1 MKTSRRQ
8 LCRQSLRALCGV
20 FLATRLSR
28 ARAHVLAQLDVRDF
42 GATGDGHALD
52 TRAFQRAI
60 DACSHS
66 GGGIVEVPPRTYVI
80 GTVYLKSGVTLHL
93 AEGAVLLGS
102 TNPKDYGLVDSFK
115 DAVNRVRGFT
125 LIGAIDA
132 QDVRI
137 TGKGTVD
144 GRGIELQKN
153 GNGPDARPFLVRWV
167 RCRGVEISDVELK
180 NSAAWTMHFFQCQDA
195 NVSGVRIDSFGVD
208 NNDGIDIDSSQRI
221 TVEDCT
227 IFSEDDSICIKTTS
241 VVPSMQIRVR
251 NCTLRTHHGAMKI
264 GTESMGDIEDVVFS
278 QCRVIDAREGAI
290 KFCSEDGA
298 NIRNVRVED
307 IQIDSA
313 DTPVFLRLGTRMRT
327 YRNGDPKL
335 SPGSLDGITLRR
347 ITVRDATRI
356 GILVSGVPGH
366 LIKNIWMEDISIHM
380 KGEIRDAKAQL
391 PDLPEKEV
399 QYPEVWMFGPDMPA
413 YATYLRHVEAAKF
426 VRIAIEV
433 ELPDV
438 RPALFLQ
445 DAHDASWDALRITG
459 NPLSSCVAVAENSSG
474 VHFDQPE
481 YAFPAESFL
490 KLVNGVGRDT
500 SAVSD
505 GSLPHVDRRISV
517 TS

>member
-1 MKTSRRQ
+1 M
-8 LCRQSLRALCGV
+8 
-20 FLATRLSR
+20 
-28 ARAHVLAQLDVRDF
+28 AQLDVRDF

-298 NIRNVRVED
+298 NIRN
-307 IQIDSA
+307 
-313 DTPVFLRLGTRMRT
+313 
-327 YRNGDPKL
+327 
-335 SPGSLDGITLRR
+335 
-347 ITVRDATRI
+347 
-356 GILVSGVPGH
+356 
-366 LIKNIWMEDISIHM
+366 
-380 KGEIRDAKAQL
+380 
-391 PDLPEKEV
+391 
-399 QYPEVWMFGPDMPA
+399 
-413 YATYLRHVEAAKF
+413 
-426 VRIAIEV
+426 
-433 ELPDV
+433 
-438 RPALFLQ
+438 
-445 DAHDASWDALRITG
+445 
-459 NPLSSCVAVAENSSG
+459 
-474 VHFDQPE
+474 
-481 YAFPAESFL
+481 
-490 KLVNGVGRDT
+490 
-500 SAVSD
+500 
-505 GSLPHVDRRISV
+505 
-517 TS
+517 